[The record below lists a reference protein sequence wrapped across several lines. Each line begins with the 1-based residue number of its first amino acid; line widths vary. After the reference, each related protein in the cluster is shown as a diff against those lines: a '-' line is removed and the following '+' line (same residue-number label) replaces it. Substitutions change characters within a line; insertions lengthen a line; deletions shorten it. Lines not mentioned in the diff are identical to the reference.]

1 MNVFIET
8 ITSTD
13 TSKRNRSFYEI
24 SRKLSPKELLQ
35 ALREL
40 DTFRKTTSNLYD
52 KVRAILFLYAGFRF
66 FLMEAKEV
74 PATGKINYEGFEDL
88 LARRFEHALTL
99 FWAELDKHGPNATLC
114 SAFADS
120 YHHLSFQILGDQ
132 VRKSV
137 RSSKGN
143 QWMFRVGHQEEH
155 PVRIHPKLLQRPD
168 NSLFYPVLHES
179 TSVRMDLTHSGW
191 SDIFFLGMD
200 YPEGARVIN
209 VSIDLGVFGRDKDIR
224 PPLHS
229 YVRVIPEPVLRLT
242 SIDLNTTKDVQD
254 LADLFNFG
262 NDYLSLVKAGVIASG
277 LVPPSFE
284 GTNQSLADIL
294 SRVVAPGMGI
304 ELVTKVND
312 IPKGSRFAVST
323 NLLGSIIS
331 LLMRATC
338 QTQSLEGGLQES
350 ERRLVASRA
359 ILGEWIGGSGGG
371 WQDSGGVWPGI
382 KAIQGTFAE
391 EGDPEFGVSRG
402 TLLPRHRVLQ
412 GEEVHP
418 ELEHKL
424 MNSLVLMHGGMAS
437 NVGPILEMVT
447 EKYLLRGEKEW
458 EARQQTNQIFDNILA
473 AIKEGDI
480 QKLGANTARNW
491 EEPIK
496 TIIPW
501 ASTYF
506 TEQIIAK
513 AKKAFGEDYYGF
525 LMLGGM
531 SGGGMGMFVSPDRH
545 EEYKLQVLEILR
557 QTKQELSSSLPFAM
571 EPVVYNWSINH
582 KGTWASLHEGEEALM
597 PEQYYAIHVSELV
610 RKEPHTISYVRR
622 AEIDHFT
629 TYCEQNNLA
638 YPLLRTIVSNLFK
651 VSDPS
656 TQNNRGAENEKADQ
670 IKKDN
675 GFDYIQHE
683 EIREQLQ
690 KGRIGLSRNRLPAET
705 SIEDV
710 RPEDLVQLDALG
722 SAVQTGEVAIAAG
735 KVAVMSLAAGVGS
748 RWTKGAGVIKALNP
762 FVEIAGEH
770 RSFLEIHLA
779 KTRKVAEKYSAS
791 IPHLIATSYLTHEPI
806 RRELEQT
813 QNFGY
818 EGGSTYL
825 SPGRSIGQRF
835 VPMER
840 DLRFMWEEMPQ
851 ETLDENKQKVRDAV
865 RSSMINWARSKG
877 EGTDYVDN
885 IAAQRFSPLGHWY
898 EVSNLLRNGTLA
910 KLLQEHPQLE
920 TIMLHNIDTLGADVH
935 PAALGYH
942 LASGNV
948 LTFEVVPRRIEDR
961 GGGLARVN
969 GKVRLLEGL
978 AQPREEDELNL
989 SYYNSMTTWI
999 QVDLLLELFGLTRED
1014 LQQGDEALLARAVR
1028 SVAHRIPTYVTIKDV
1043 KYRWGHGQEDIYPVA
1058 QIEKLWS
1065 DMSALPDVKCGYIAV
1080 PRYRGQQLKDPAQ
1093 LDAWVTDGSKDY
1105 VASLGTFASAEAVL
1119 EQEL

>member
-1 MNVFIET
+1 MNIFVET
-8 ITSTD
+8 ITATEPE
-13 TSKRNRSFYEI
+13 KRNRDFYAL
-24 SRKLSPKELLQ
+24 SRGLSARELLRS
-35 ALREL
+35 LREL
-40 DTFRKTTSNLYD
+40 DEFRKATPSLYD

-66 FLMEAKEV
+66 FLQESKDI
-74 PATGKINYEGFEDL
+74 PAVGKIPYAGFEDL
-88 LARRFEHALTL
+88 LGRRFEQAISTFLR
-99 FWAELDKHGPNATLC
+99 ELDQHGPNATLF
-114 SAFADS
+114 SALADS
-120 YHHLSFQILGDQ
+120 YHHLSFQILADQ

-143 QWMFRVGHQEEH
+143 QWMFRVGHQDEH
-155 PVRIHPKLLQRPD
+155 PIRIHPALLQRND
-168 NSLFYPVLHES
+168 TSLFYPVLHEH

-200 YPEGARVIN
+200 YPEGARVVN
-209 VSIDLGVFGRDKDIR
+209 LSIDLGMFGRDKDIR
-224 PPLHS
+224 PPLHA

-242 SIDLNTTKDVQD
+242 SIDLNTTKDVTD

-277 LVPPSFE
+277 LIPPSFE
-284 GTNQSLADIL
+284 GTNQSLPEIL
-294 SRVVAPGMGI
+294 ARMVAPGMGI

-331 LLMRATC
+331 LLMRATG
-338 QTQSLEGGLQES
+338 QTKNLTGGLDEN

-382 KAIQGTFAE
+382 KAIQGTFAQP
-391 EGDPEFGVSRG
+391 GDPEYDISRG
-402 TLLPRHRVLQ
+402 TLLPRHRVLE
-412 GEEVHP
+412 GDDVHP
-418 ELEHKL
+418 EIGERI

-447 EKYLLRGEKEW
+447 EKYLLRGQQETA
-458 EARQQTNQIFDNILA
+458 ARQQTNEIFDNILA
-473 AIKEGDI
+473 SIKEGDI
-480 QKLGANTARNW
+480 QKLGANTARNF
-491 EEPIK
+491 EGPIK

-513 AKKAFGEDYYGF
+513 AKKEFGADYYGF

-531 SGGGMGMFVSPDRH
+531 SGGGMGMFVNPTRYED
-545 EEYKLQVLEILR
+545 YKVRVLEMLR
-557 QTKQELSSSLPFAM
+557 TTKQELSAALPFAM
-571 EPVVYNWSINH
+571 EPVVYNWSINRR
-582 KGTWASLHEGEEALM
+582 GTWSTLHEGNEALM
-597 PEQYYAIHVSELV
+597 PEQYYAIHVSGLV
-610 RKEPHTISYVRR
+610 RQDPESISYLRR
-622 AEIDHFT
+622 AEIDYFT

-651 VSDPS
+651 VSDP
-656 TQNNRGAENEKADQ
+656 TAQGNRSVENDKAEQ
-670 IKKDN
+670 IKREN

-683 EIREQLQ
+683 DIREELQ
-690 KGRIGLSRNRLPAET
+690 KGLIGLSRNRLPAET
-705 SIEDV
+705 AIDDVQPADVVQFADLQEVEKLGED
-710 RPEDLVQLDALG
+710 
-722 SAVQTGEVAIAAG
+722 AIRAG
-735 KVAVMSLAAGVGS
+735 KVAVLSLAAGVGS

-762 FVEIAGEH
+762 FVEINGRH

-779 KTRKVAEKYSAS
+779 KTRRVAEEYGAK
-791 IPHLIATSYLTHEPI
+791 IPHIVATSYLTHEPI
-806 RRELEQT
+806 RQT
-813 QNFGY
+813 LAQTRNYGY
-818 EGGSTYL
+818 DGAVYL
-825 SPGRSIGQRF
+825 SEGRSIGQRF

-851 ETLDENKQKVRDAV
+851 ETLDENKQKVREAV
-865 RSSMINWARSKG
+865 RNTMIGWAKSKG

-910 KLLQEHPQLE
+910 RLLRENPAVE

-935 PAALGYH
+935 AAALGYH
-942 LASGNV
+942 RASGNA
-948 LTFEVVPRRIEDR
+948 LTFEVIPRRIEDR

-969 GKVRLLEGL
+969 GQMRLLEGL
-978 AQPREEDELNL
+978 AQPREEEELAL

-999 QVDLLLELFGLTRED
+999 EIDPLLQLFGLTRAG
-1014 LQQGDEALLARAVR
+1014 LQAADDAQLARAVR
-1028 SVAHRIPTYVTIKDV
+1028 AVAQRIPTYVTTKEV
-1043 KYRWGHGQEDIYPVA
+1043 KFRWGHGQEDIYPVA
-1058 QIEKLWS
+1058 QMEKLWS
-1065 DMSALPDVKCGYIAV
+1065 DMSALPDVQCGYLVV
-1080 PRYRGQQLKDPAQ
+1080 PRSRGQQMKDPAQ
-1093 LDAWVTDGSKDY
+1093 LDAWVTDGSKDH
-1105 VASLGTFASAEAVL
+1105 VASLGVFE
-1119 EQEL
+1119 

>member
-1 MNVFIET
+1 MNIFIQI
-8 ITSTD
+8 ITSSD
-13 TSKRNRSFYEI
+13 AAERNRSFFEI
-24 SRKLSPKELLQ
+24 SQKLSARELLA

-40 DTFRKTTSNLYD
+40 DTFRKTTPNLYE

-66 FLMEAKEV
+66 FLMEAKET
-74 PATGKINYEGFEDL
+74 PAVGKISYTGFEDL
-88 LARRFEHALTL
+88 LARRFEHAIATFLQ
-99 FWAELDKHGPNATLC
+99 ELDKQGANAALF
-114 SAFADS
+114 SALADA
-120 YHHLSFQILGDQ
+120 YHQLSFQILADQ

-155 PVRIHPKLLQRPD
+155 PIRIHPKLLERQD
-168 NSLFYPVLHES
+168 NSLFYPILHEH

-209 VSIDLGVFGRDKDIR
+209 VSINLGVFGRDKDIR

-242 SIDLNTTKDVQD
+242 SIDLNTTKDIHD

-277 LVPPSFE
+277 LIPPSFE
-284 GTNQSLADIL
+284 GTNQSLPDIL
-294 SRVVAPGMGI
+294 ARIVAPGMGI

-331 LLMRATC
+331 LLMRATG
-338 QTQSLEGGLQES
+338 QTQKLEGGLEES

-382 KAIQGTFAE
+382 KAIQGTFAQ
-391 EGDPEFGVSRG
+391 EGDPEYGISRG

-418 ELEHKL
+418 EIAEKII
-424 MNSLVLMHGGMAS
+424 NSLVLMHGGMAS

-447 EKYLLRGEKEW
+447 EKYLLRGEREW
-458 EARQQTNQIFDNILA
+458 AARQQTNKIFDNILG
-473 AIKEGDI
+473 AIREGDI
-480 QKLGANTARNW
+480 RKLGANTALNW
-491 EEPIK
+491 EQPIK

-531 SGGGMGMFVSPDRH
+531 SGGGMGMFVNPERH
-545 EEYKLQVLEILR
+545 EEYKTGVLDILR
-557 QTKQELSSSLPFAM
+557 QTKHELSDSLPFAM
-571 EPVVYNWSINH
+571 EPVVYNWSINP
-582 KGTWASLHEGEEALM
+582 KGTWSTLHEGNEALM

-610 RKEPHTISYVRR
+610 RKDPTTVSYIRR
-622 AEIDHFT
+622 AEIDLFT
-629 TYCEQNNLA
+629 TYCEKNNLA

-656 TQNNRGAENEKADQ
+656 SQGNRSVENEKADQ
-670 IKKDN
+670 IKKEN

-683 EIREQLQ
+683 DIREELQ
-690 KGRIGLSRNRLPAET
+690 KGRIGLSRNRLAAET

-710 RPEDLVQLDALG
+710 RPEDIVQLEEL
-722 SAVQTGEVAIAAG
+722 SPTKKTGEEAVKTG

-762 FVEIAGEH
+762 FVEIEGEH
-770 RSFLEIHLA
+770 RSFLEIHMA
-779 KTRKVAEKYSAS
+779 KTRKVAEKYDAN
-791 IPHLIATSYLTHEPI
+791 IPHIVATSYLTQAPI
-806 RRELEQT
+806 QKQLEKT

-818 EGGSTYL
+818 DGSIYL
-825 SPGRSIGQRF
+825 SEGRSIGQRF

-865 RSSMINWARSKG
+865 RQSMINWAKSKG

-910 KLLQEHPQLE
+910 KLLLEQPQLE
-920 TIMLHNIDTLGADVH
+920 TIMLHNIDTLGADVN

-942 LASGNV
+942 LESENA

-961 GGGLARVN
+961 GGGLALVN
-969 GKVRLLEGL
+969 GYVRLLEGL

-999 QVDLLLELFGLTRED
+999 QIDPLLKLFGLTRKD
-1014 LQQGDEALLARAVR
+1014 LQKGDEAQLAKAVR
-1028 SVAHRIPTYVTIKDV
+1028 SVAQRIPTYVTIKDV

-1065 DMSALPDVKCGYIAV
+1065 DMSALADVKCGYIAV
-1080 PRYRGQQLKDPAQ
+1080 PRYRGQQMKDPAQ
-1093 LDAWVTDGSKDY
+1093 LDSWVTDGSKAY
-1105 VASLGTFASAEAVL
+1105 VASLGTFA
-1119 EQEL
+1119 

>member
-13 TSKRNRSFYEI
+13 SEKRNRSFFEL
-24 SRKLSPKELLQ
+24 SRSFSARELLV

-40 DTFRKTTSNLYD
+40 DRFRETTPNLYE
-52 KVRAILFLYAGFRF
+52 KVRAILFLYAGYRF
-66 FLMEAKEV
+66 FLMEAKET
-74 PATGKINYEGFEDL
+74 PTTGKIPYAGFEDL
-88 LARRFEHALTL
+88 LTRRFEQAIDIFYH
-99 FWAELDKHGPNATLC
+99 ELDTKGPNATLF
-114 SAFADS
+114 SALADG
-120 YHHLSFQILGDQ
+120 YHHLSFQILADQ

-143 QWMFRVGHQEEH
+143 QWMFRVGHQDEH
-155 PVRIHPKLLQRPD
+155 PIHIHPRLLQRTEH
-168 NSLFYPVLHES
+168 SLFYPILHEQ

-209 VSIDLGVFGRDKDIR
+209 ISIDLGVFGRDKDIQ
-224 PPLHS
+224 PPLHC
-229 YVRVIPEPVLRLT
+229 YVRVITEPVLRLT
-242 SIDLNTTKDVQD
+242 SVDLNTTKDIHD
-254 LADLFNFG
+254 LDDLFNFG

-277 LVPPSFE
+277 LIPPSFE
-284 GTNQSLADIL
+284 GTNQSLPDIL
-294 SRVVAPGMGI
+294 ARIVAPGMGI

-331 LLMRATC
+331 LLMRATG
-338 QTQSLEGGLQES
+338 QTQNLEGGLEES

-371 WQDSGGVWPGI
+371 WQDSGGVWPGV
-382 KAIQGTFAE
+382 KAIQGMLAQ
-391 EGDPEFGVSRG
+391 EGDPEFGTSRG
-402 TLLPRHRVLQ
+402 ALLPRHRVLQ
-412 GEEVHP
+412 NGAVHP
-418 ELEHKL
+418 DFAEQIMH
-424 MNSLVLMHGGMAS
+424 SLVLMHGGMAS

-458 EARQQTNQIFDNILA
+458 AARQQTNQIFDNILA
-473 AIKEGDI
+473 AIQEGDI
-480 QKLGANTARNW
+480 RKLGANTARNW
-491 EEPIK
+491 EYPIK

-513 AKKAFGEDYYGF
+513 AKKAFGDDYYGF

-531 SGGGMGMFVSPDRH
+531 SGGGMGMFVNPERN
-545 EEYKLQVLEILR
+545 EEYKTRVLEILR
-557 QTKQELSSSLPFAM
+557 TTKNELSDSLPFAM
-571 EPVVYNWSINH
+571 EPVVYNWRINPR
-582 KGTWASLHEGEEALM
+582 GTWANLQEGSDALM
-597 PEQYYAIHVSELV
+597 PEQYYGIHVSELV
-610 RKEPHTISYVRR
+610 RKDPASIPYIRR
-622 AEIDHFT
+622 AEIDVFT
-629 TYCEQNNLA
+629 TYCAKNNLA
-638 YPLLRTIVSNLFK
+638 YPLLRTVVSNLFK

-656 TQNNRGAENEKADQ
+656 TQSNRSVENEKAER
-670 IKKDN
+670 IKKEN

-683 EIREQLQ
+683 EIREELQ
-690 KGRIGLSRNRLPAET
+690 KGRIGLSRNRLPAEST
-705 SIEDV
+705 IEDV
-710 RPEDLVQLDALG
+710 LPDELAHLDQLV
-722 SAVQTGEVAIAAG
+722 SSIKTGEDAIRSG
-735 KVAVMSLAAGVGS
+735 KIAVMSLAAGVGS
-748 RWTKGAGVIKALNP
+748 RWTKGAGVIKAINP
-762 FVEIAGEH
+762 FVEIDGIH
-770 RSFLEIHLA
+770 RSFLEIHMA
-779 KTRKVAEKYSAS
+779 KTRKVAESYGSV
-791 IPHLIATSYLTHEPI
+791 IPHLVATSYLTHEPI
-806 RRELEQT
+806 RKKLEQT
-813 QNFGY
+813 GNFGY
-818 EGGSTYL
+818 GGPALL

-865 RSSMINWARSKG
+865 RQTLIGWAKSKG
-877 EGTDYVDN
+877 EGSDYTDN

-910 KLLQEHPQLE
+910 RLLSEQPQVQTL
-920 TIMLHNIDTLGADVH
+920 MLHNIDTLGADVN

-942 LASGNV
+942 LESGNV

-969 GKVRLLEGL
+969 GHIRLLEGL

-999 QVDLLLELFGLTRED
+999 QIDPLLQLFGLTRAD
-1014 LQQGDEALLARAVR
+1014 LQKGDEAQLARAVR
-1028 SVAHRIPTYVTIKDV
+1028 NVGHRIPSYVTIKEV

-1065 DMSALPDVKCGYIAV
+1065 DMSALPDIQCGYIAV
-1080 PRYRGQQLKDPAQ
+1080 PRYRGQQMKDPAQ
-1093 LDAWVTDGSKDY
+1093 LDSWVTDGSRDY
-1105 VASLGTFASAEAVL
+1105 VASLCTFA
-1119 EQEL
+1119 

>member
-1 MNVFIET
+1 MNIFIQT
-8 ITSTD
+8 ITSSD
-13 TSKRNRSFYEI
+13 AAERNRSFFEI
-24 SRKLSPKELLQ
+24 SRKLSAKELLA

-40 DTFRKTTSNLYD
+40 DTFRKTTPNLYE
-52 KVRAILFLYAGFRF
+52 KVRAILFLYAGYRF
-66 FLMEAKEV
+66 FLMEAKET
-74 PATGKINYEGFEDL
+74 PAVGKISYAGFEDL
-88 LARRFEHALTL
+88 LSRRFEHAISTFLQ
-99 FWAELDKHGPNATLC
+99 ELDRHGPNAALF
-114 SAFADS
+114 SALADA
-120 YHHLSFQILGDQ
+120 YHQLSFQILADQ

-155 PVRIHPKLLQRPD
+155 PIRIHPKLLERQD
-168 NSLFYPVLHES
+168 NSLFYPILHEH

-209 VSIDLGVFGRDKDIR
+209 VSIDLGVFGRDKEIR

-242 SIDLNTTKDVQD
+242 SIDLNTSKDVHD

-277 LVPPSFE
+277 LIPPSFE
-284 GTNQSLADIL
+284 GTNQSLPEIL
-294 SRVVAPGMGI
+294 SRIVAPGMGI

-338 QTQSLEGGLQES
+338 QTQKLEGGLEES

-382 KAIQGTFAE
+382 KAIQGTFAQ
-391 EGDPEFGVSRG
+391 EGDPEYGISRG

-418 ELEHKL
+418 EIAEKII
-424 MNSLVLMHGGMAS
+424 NSLVLMHGGMAS

-458 EARQQTNQIFDNILA
+458 AARQQTNQIFDNILG
-473 AIKEGDI
+473 AIREGDI
-480 QKLGANTARNW
+480 RKLGANTARNW
-491 EEPIK
+491 EQPIK

-531 SGGGMGMFVSPDRH
+531 SGGGMGMFVNPERH
-545 EEYKLQVLEILR
+545 EEYKTGVLDILR
-557 QTKQELSSSLPFAM
+557 QTKNELSDSLPFAM
-571 EPVVYNWSINH
+571 EPVVYNWSINP
-582 KGTWASLHEGEEALM
+582 KGTWATLHEGNEALM

-610 RKEPHTISYVRR
+610 RKDPTSVSYIRR
-622 AEIDHFT
+622 AEIDFFT
-629 TYCEQNNLA
+629 TYCEKNNLA

-656 TQNNRGAENEKADQ
+656 SQGNRSVENEKAER
-670 IKKDN
+670 IKKEN

-683 EIREQLQ
+683 DIREELQ
-690 KGRIGLSRNRLPAET
+690 KGRIGLSRNRLAAET
-705 SIEDV
+705 TIEDV
-710 RPEDLVQLDALG
+710 LAEDILQLEELA
-722 SAVQTGEVAIAAG
+722 ATEKTGEEAITAG

-762 FVEIAGEH
+762 FVEIEGKH
-770 RSFLEIHLA
+770 RSFLEIHMA
-779 KTRKVAEKYSAS
+779 KTRKVSEKYGVKM
-791 IPHLIATSYLTHEPI
+791 PHIVATSYLTQAPI
-806 RRELEQT
+806 RKQLEKT

-818 EGGSTYL
+818 DGSIYL
-825 SPGRSIGQRF
+825 SEGRSIGQRF

-865 RSSMINWARSKG
+865 RQSMINWAKSKG

-910 KLLQEHPQLE
+910 QLLQEQPQVE
-920 TIMLHNIDTLGADVH
+920 TIMLHNIDTLGADVN

-942 LASGNV
+942 LESGNA

-961 GGGLARVN
+961 GGGLALVN
-969 GKVRLLEGL
+969 GHVRLLEGL

-999 QVDLLLELFGLTRED
+999 QVDPLLKLFGLTRAD
-1014 LQQGDEALLARAVR
+1014 LQKGDEAQLAKAVR
-1028 SVAHRIPTYVTIKDV
+1028 SVAQRIPTYVTIKDV

-1065 DMSALPDVKCGYIAV
+1065 DMSALADVKCGYIAV
-1080 PRYRGQQLKDPAQ
+1080 PRYRGQQMKDPAQ
-1093 LDAWVTDGSKDY
+1093 LDSWVTDGSKDY
-1105 VASLGTFASAEAVL
+1105 VASLGTFAS
-1119 EQEL
+1119 

>member
-1 MNVFIET
+1 MNIFIQT
-8 ITSTD
+8 ITS
-13 TSKRNRSFYEI
+13 SEAQVRNRSFFEI
-24 SRKLSPKELLQ
+24 SRSLTAKELQ
-35 ALREL
+35 AALREL
-40 DTFRKTTSNLYD
+40 DSFRKATPNLYD
-52 KVRAILFLYAGFRF
+52 KVRAIQFLYAGYRF
-66 FLMEAKEV
+66 FLMQAKDT
-74 PATGKINYEGFEDL
+74 PAVGKIAYAGFEDL
-88 LARRFEHALTL
+88 LARRFEQAISTFLQ
-99 FWAELDKHGPNATLC
+99 ELDKTGPNAALF
-114 SAFADS
+114 SALAES
-120 YHHLSFQILGDQ
+120 YHHLSFQILADQ

-155 PVRIHPKLLQRPD
+155 PIRIHSRLLQRQE
-168 NSLFYPVLHES
+168 NTLFYPMLHEQ

-209 VSIDLGVFGRDKDIR
+209 LSINLGVFGRDADIR
-224 PPLHS
+224 PPLHA
-229 YVRVIPEPVLRLT
+229 YVRVIQEPVLRLT
-242 SIDLNTTKDVQD
+242 SIDLNTTKDIHD

-277 LVPPSFE
+277 LIPPSFE
-284 GTNQSLADIL
+284 GTNQALPDIL
-294 SRVVAPGMGI
+294 ARIVAPGMGI

-323 NLLGSIIS
+323 NLLGCIIS
-331 LLMRATC
+331 LLMRATG
-338 QTQSLEGGLQES
+338 QTKSLEGGLEER

-382 KAIQGTFAE
+382 KSIQGTFAQD
-391 EGDPEFGVSRG
+391 GDPEYGISRG
-402 TLLPRHRVLQ
+402 TLLPRHQVLQ

-418 ELEHKL
+418 DIADKI

-447 EKYLLRGEKEW
+447 EKYLLRGDKEW
-458 EARQQTNQIFDNILA
+458 AARQQTNQIFDNILA

-491 EEPIK
+491 EGPIK

-501 ASTYF
+501 ASTHF

-513 AKKAFGEDYYGF
+513 AKKKFSSDYYGF

-531 SGGGMGMFVSPDRH
+531 SGGGMGMFVNPARY
-545 EEYKLQVLEILR
+545 EEYKLGVLDLLR
-557 QTKQELSSSLPFAM
+557 ETKAELSDSLPFAM
-571 EPVVYNWSINH
+571 EPVVYNWSINN
-582 KGTWASLHEGEEALM
+582 KGTWANLQDGNEALM

-610 RKEPHTISYVRR
+610 RKDPATISYIRR
-622 AEIDHFT
+622 AEIDLFT
-629 TYCEQNNLA
+629 TFCEQNNLA

-656 TQNNRGAENEKADQ
+656 TQGNRSIENEKADQ
-670 IKKDN
+670 VKKAN
-675 GFDYIQHE
+675 GFDFIQHE

-690 KGRIGLSRNRLPAET
+690 KGRIGLSRNRLAAET

-710 RPEDLVQLDALG
+710 G
-722 SAVQTGEVAIAAG
+722 SADVVLLEKLASAENTGKEALRSG
-735 KVAVMSLAAGVGS
+735 KVAVLSLAAGVGS

-762 FVEIAGEH
+762 FVELNGHH

-779 KTRKVAEKYSAS
+779 KTQKVSTQYQTN
-791 IPHLIATSYLTHEPI
+791 IPHIIATSYLTHEPI
-806 RRELEQT
+806 RKKLEQT
-813 QNFGY
+813 ENFGY
-818 EGGSTYL
+818 AGSVYL
-825 SPGRSIGQRF
+825 SEGRSIGQRF

-865 RSSMINWARSKG
+865 RQSMISWAKSKG
-877 EGTDYVDN
+877 EGTDYIDN

-898 EVSNLLRNGTLA
+898 EVSNMLRNGTLA
-910 KLLQEHPQLE
+910 RLLHEQPQVQ
-920 TIMLHNIDTLGADVH
+920 TIMLHNIDTLGADVN

-942 LASGNV
+942 LESGNM
-948 LTFEVVPRRIEDR
+948 LTFEVVPRRIEDQ
-961 GGGLARVN
+961 GGGLAKVN
-969 GKVRLLEGL
+969 GQIRLLEGL
-978 AQPREEDELNL
+978 AQPREEDELKL
-989 SYYNSMTTWI
+989 SYYNSNTTWI
-999 QVDLLLELFGLTRED
+999 QIDPLLQLFGLTRED
-1014 LQQGDEALLARAVR
+1014 LQKGDTSLLAKAVR
-1028 SVAHRIPTYVTIKDV
+1028 SVAHRIPTYVTIKEV
-1043 KYRWGHGQEDIYPVA
+1043 KYRWGHGQEDIYPVS
-1058 QIEKLWS
+1058 QIEKLWT
-1065 DMSALPDVKCGYIAV
+1065 DMTALPDVKCGYIVV
-1080 PRYRGQQLKDPAQ
+1080 PRPRGQQMKDPAQ
-1093 LDAWVTDGSKDY
+1093 LDSWVTDGSKDY
-1105 VASLGTFASAEAVL
+1105 VMALGAF
-1119 EQEL
+1119 

>member
-13 TSKRNRSFYEI
+13 TAKRNRSFFEI
-24 SRKLSPKELLQ
+24 SQKLSAKELLA

-40 DTFRKTTSNLYD
+40 DHFRKSTPNLYE

-66 FLMEAKEV
+66 FLMEAKET
-74 PATGKINYEGFEDL
+74 PAVGKISYAGFEDL
-88 LARRFEHALTL
+88 LARRFEHAITTFLQ
-99 FWAELDKHGPNATLC
+99 ELDKHGPNAALF
-114 SAFADS
+114 SALADS
-120 YHHLSFQILGDQ
+120 YHQLSFQILANQ

-155 PVRIHPKLLQRPD
+155 PIRIHPKLLERQE
-168 NSLFYPVLHES
+168 NSLFYPILHEH
-179 TSVRMDLTHSGW
+179 TAVRMDLTHSGW

-200 YPEGARVIN
+200 YPEGARVVN

-242 SIDLNTTKDVQD
+242 SIDLNTSKDVHD

-277 LVPPSFE
+277 LIPPSFE
-284 GTNQSLADIL
+284 GTNQSLPEIL
-294 SRVVAPGMGI
+294 ARIVAPGMGI

-331 LLMRATC
+331 LLMRATS
-338 QTQSLEGGLQES
+338 QTQKLEGGLEES

-382 KAIQGTFAE
+382 KAIQGTFAQ
-391 EGDPEFGVSRG
+391 EGDPEYGISRG

-418 ELEHKL
+418 EIAEKI
-424 MNSLVLMHGGMAS
+424 MSSLVLMHGGMAS

-458 EARQQTNQIFDNILA
+458 AARQQTNQVFDNILA
-473 AIKEGDI
+473 SIKEGDI

-491 EEPIK
+491 EQPIK

-506 TEQIIAK
+506 TEQIISK
-513 AKKAFGEDYYGF
+513 AKKAFGENYYGF

-531 SGGGMGMFVSPDRH
+531 SGGGMGMFVNPEH
-545 EEYKLQVLEILR
+545 YEEYKTGVLDILR
-557 QTKQELSSSLPFAM
+557 QTKNELSDSLPFAM
-571 EPVVYNWSINH
+571 EPVVYNWSINP
-582 KGTWASLHEGEEALM
+582 KGTWATMHTGNEALM

-610 RKEPHTISYVRR
+610 RKDPTTISYTRR
-622 AEIDHFT
+622 AEIDYFT
-629 TYCEQNNLA
+629 TYCEKNNLA

-656 TQNNRGAENEKADQ
+656 SQGNRSVENEKADR
-670 IKKDN
+670 IKKEN

-683 EIREQLQ
+683 EIREELQ
-690 KGRIGLSRNRLPAET
+690 KGRIGLSRNRLAAET
-705 SIEDV
+705 TIEDV
-710 RPEDLVQLDALG
+710 QPQDIVQLEELA
-722 SAVQTGEVAIAAG
+722 SAEKAGEAAIRAG

-762 FVEIAGEH
+762 FVEIEGEH

-779 KTRKVAEKYSAS
+779 KTRKVAEQYQAA
-791 IPHLIATSYLTHEPI
+791 IPHIVATSYLTHAPI
-806 RRELEQT
+806 RKKLAQT
-813 QNFGY
+813 HNFGY
-818 EGGSTYL
+818 DGTVLL
-825 SPGRSIGQRF
+825 SEGRSIGQRF

-865 RSSMINWARSKG
+865 RQSMINWAKSKG

-898 EVSNLLRNGTLA
+898 EVSNLLRNGILA
-910 KLLQEHPQLE
+910 RLLQDQPQLE
-920 TIMLHNIDTLGADVH
+920 TIMLHNIDTLGADVI
-935 PAALGYH
+935 PAALGHH
-942 LASGNV
+942 LDSGNV
-948 LTFEVVPRRIEDR
+948 LTFEVIPRRIEDR

-969 GKVRLLEGL
+969 GHLRLLEGL

-989 SYYNSMTTWI
+989 SYYNSNTTWI
-999 QVDLLLELFGLTRED
+999 QVDPLLKLFGLTRDD
-1014 LQQGDEALLARAVR
+1014 LQHTSEAQLAKAVR

-1058 QIEKLWS
+1058 QIEKLWT
-1065 DMSALPDVKCGYIAV
+1065 DMTALTDIKCGYVVV
-1080 PRYRGQQLKDPAQ
+1080 PRYRGQQMKDPSQ
-1093 LDAWVTDGSKDY
+1093 LDSWVTDGSKEY
-1105 VASLGTFASAEAVL
+1105 VASLGTFA
-1119 EQEL
+1119 

>member
-13 TSKRNRSFYEI
+13 PTIRNKSFFDLNRTIAASY
-24 SRKLSPKELLQ
+24 RLK

-40 DTFRKTTSNLYD
+40 DEFRKSTPNLYD

-66 FLMEAKEV
+66 FLMEARET
-74 PATGKINYEGFEDL
+74 PAIGKIPYSGFEDL
-88 LARRFEHALTL
+88 LARRFEQAIATFLQD
-99 FWAELDKHGPNATLC
+99 LDKSGPNATLF
-114 SAFADS
+114 SALADS
-120 YHHLSFQILGDQ
+120 YHQLSFQILADQ

-143 QWMFRVGHQEEH
+143 QWMFRVGHQAEH
-155 PVRIHPKLLQRPD
+155 PIRIHPKLLQRPD
-168 NSLFYPVLHES
+168 NSLFYPILHEQ

-200 YPEGARVIN
+200 YPEGARVVNI
-209 VSIDLGVFGRDKDIR
+209 SIDLGVFGRDKDIR
-224 PPLHS
+224 PPLHC
-229 YVRVIPEPVLRLT
+229 YVRVITEPVLRLT
-242 SIDLNTTKDVQD
+242 SVDLNTTKDIHD

-277 LVPPSFE
+277 LIPPSFE
-284 GTNQSLADIL
+284 GTNQSLAEIL
-294 SRVVAPGMGI
+294 TRIVAPGMGI

-331 LLMRATC
+331 LLMRATG
-338 QTQSLEGGLQES
+338 QTRNLEGGLDES

-382 KAIQGTFAE
+382 KAIQGTFAK
-391 EGDPEFGVSRG
+391 EGDPEFGISRG
-402 TLLPRHRVLQ
+402 TLLPRHHVLQ
-412 GEEVHP
+412 GEDVHP
-418 ELEHKL
+418 DIQDKI

-447 EKYLLRGEKEW
+447 EKYLLRGDKEW
-458 EARQQTNQIFDNILA
+458 AARQQTNQIFDNILG

-480 QKLGANTARNW
+480 KKLGENTARNW
-491 EEPIK
+491 EYPIK

-501 ASTYF
+501 SSTYF

-513 AKKAFGEDYYGF
+513 AKKQFGEDYYGF

-531 SGGGMGMFVSPDRH
+531 SGGGMGMFVNPANY
-545 EEYKLQVLEILR
+545 EAYKMQVLDILL
-557 QTKQELSSSLPFAM
+557 QTKKELSDCLPFAM
-571 EPVVYNWSINH
+571 EPVVYNWSINQ
-582 KGTWASLHEGEEALM
+582 KGTWAMLQQGNEALM
-597 PEQYYAIHVSELV
+597 PEQYYGIHVSELV
-610 RKEPHTISYVRR
+610 RKDPASIPYVRR
-622 AEIDHFT
+622 AEIDYFT

-638 YPLLRTIVSNLFK
+638 YPLLRTIISNLFK
-651 VSDPS
+651 VSDPTS
-656 TQNNRGAENEKADQ
+656 QDNRSAENEKADR
-670 IKKDN
+670 IKKEN
-675 GFDYIQHE
+675 GFDFIQHG
-683 EIREQLQ
+683 EIREELQ
-690 KGRIGLSRNRLPAET
+690 KGRIGLARNRLPADT
-705 SIEDV
+705 TIEDV
-710 RPEDLVQLDALG
+710 QPTEIAHLETLASHVQVGTA
-722 SAVQTGEVAIAAG
+722 AIQSG

-748 RWTKGAGVIKALNP
+748 RWTKGAGVIKAINP
-762 FVEIAGEH
+762 FVELEGVH
-770 RSFLEIHLA
+770 RSFLEIHMA
-779 KTRKVAEKYSAS
+779 KTRKVAEYYGAA
-791 IPHLIATSYLTHEPI
+791 IPHLVATSYLTHEPI
-806 RRELEQT
+806 RKKLEQT
-813 QNFGY
+813 DNFGY
-818 EGGSTYL
+818 QGPVFL
-825 SPGRSIGQRF
+825 SSGRSIGQRF

-840 DLRFMWEEMPQ
+840 DLRFLWEEMPQ

-865 RSSMINWARSKG
+865 RQSMISWAKTKG

-898 EVSNLLRNGTLA
+898 EVSNLLRNGSLA
-910 KLLQEHPQLE
+910 QLLAEHPDVE
-920 TIMLHNIDTLGADVH
+920 TIMLHNIDTLGADID
-935 PAALGYH
+935 PAALGHH
-942 LASGNV
+942 LESGNM
-948 LTFEVVPRRIEDR
+948 LTFEVIPRRIEDR

-969 GKVRLLEGL
+969 GHIRLLEGL

-989 SYYNSMTTWI
+989 SYYNTNTTWI
-999 QVDLLLELFGLTRED
+999 QIDSLLHLFGLNRAD
-1014 LQQGDEALLARAVR
+1014 LQTGDEAQLAKAVR

-1065 DMSALPDVKCGYIAV
+1065 DMSALADVRCGYMEV
-1080 PRYRGQQLKDPAQ
+1080 PRYRGQQMKDPAQ
-1093 LDAWVTDGSKDY
+1093 LDAWVSDGSKDY
-1105 VASLGTFASAEAVL
+1105 VASLGTFDVANHNQVEGV
-1119 EQEL
+1119 